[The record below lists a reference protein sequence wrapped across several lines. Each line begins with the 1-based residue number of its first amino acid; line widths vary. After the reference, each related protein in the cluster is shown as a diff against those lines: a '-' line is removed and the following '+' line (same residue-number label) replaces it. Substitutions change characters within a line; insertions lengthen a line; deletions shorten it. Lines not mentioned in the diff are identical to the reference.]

1 MKKYIVITLLVL
13 STALVSAQKKKNKRF
28 KTVTTELRET
38 GNFEVLEVED
48 NLEVYLEKDRNP
60 E

>member
-1 MKKYIVITLLVL
+1 LFLHR
-13 STALVSAQKKKNKRF
+13 KKKNKRF
-28 KTVTTELRET
+28 KTVTTEET

-60 E
+60 NRD